1 MSRRASSLLFD
12 AAAAESCVPGFPQST
27 AGCSPASTVSTR
39 KMWDATKCL
48 PLLLLLLDFENN
60 PSTLD
65 PGVILL
71 NRRWAWGELK
81 ILWDKQGTW
90 LTFSNNTSLAFR
102 WMSKIYSLILFVHFS
117 EAVGA
122 KMPFWNWWC
131 HKGQWWIFQPSICA
145 TC

>member
-1 MSRRASSLLFD
+1 MSRRASSLLSD

-48 PLLLLLLDFENN
+48 PPPLLLLLLDFENN

-71 NRRWAWGELK
+71 NRR
-81 ILWDKQGTW
+81 
-90 LTFSNNTSLAFR
+90 
-102 WMSKIYSLILFVHFS
+102 
-117 EAVGA
+117 
-122 KMPFWNWWC
+122 
-131 HKGQWWIFQPSICA
+131 
-145 TC
+145 